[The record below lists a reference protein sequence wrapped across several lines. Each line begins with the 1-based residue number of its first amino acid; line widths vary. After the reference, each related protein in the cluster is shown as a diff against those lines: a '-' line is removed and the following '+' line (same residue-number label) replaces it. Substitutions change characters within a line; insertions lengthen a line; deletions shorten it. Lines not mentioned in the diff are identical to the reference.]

1 MYLRVK
7 ELVAEWSKE
16 SSIEVSIAYS
26 GIRHR
31 LAGGQDMQEGRKN
44 LPHHGQNSH
53 TSFD

>member
-7 ELVAEWSKE
+7 ELVAEWLKE

-26 GIRHR
+26 GIGHR
-31 LAGGQDMQEGRKN
+31 LTGGWVMQKGRKFLGVN
-44 LPHHGQNSH
+44 GQNSH